1 MPENRIIYINQ
12 AYVTVRNNKK
22 MFYCDYQ
29 IIGQVIEAVNPPDTI
44 ETYVF
49 KDREVKMCRPCYNP
63 TSGEFLGLYE
73 AVVFIICRGD
83 EEELFLSYDYDENK
97 SKLLYLFTNVGYQI
111 VLEA

>member
-44 ETYVF
+44 ERF
-49 KDREVKMCRPCYNP
+49 
-63 TSGEFLGLYE
+63 
-73 AVVFIICRGD
+73 
-83 EEELFLSYDYDENK
+83 
-97 SKLLYLFTNVGYQI
+97 
-111 VLEA
+111 